1 MALTLTP
8 RPYQVDPLRVFLER
22 QNILLAFDTG
32 LGKTWCGVA
41 AAEELIESGRIDC
54 VLIVVPA
61 GLKYQWA
68 EAIAKFTD
76 LPTQKKRFKGEQI
89 IIPDSRYCMV
99 VDGTPDRRKRQYKQ
113 ARETVT
119 CNYVIIGLD
128 NVESDTRDVRRLRAE
143 FVILD
148 EASVIKTMSAAR
160 TLAIKEHLGD
170 VPWRMA
176 LTATPIDNRPDEL
189 FSIMEFVDASVLGRG
204 DLFDLSYIERN
215 RYGDPVG
222 YKNLKTLRKRLGD
235 AMYRKS
241 VDDPD
246 VAPFMPG
253 RRFLDWTYRMDTA
266 TRELYTRMAWDLK
279 HELDE
284 ATRGGTPFSA
294 SLHYAGGKRPD
305 EATAVGK
312 AMAIHTA
319 MEMLL
324 DHPDLIVD
332 SAMDYAE
339 GAGKGS
345 KYASVIYGSGALDEL
360 THSPKLRM
368 LMDNL
373 AVLMASDA
381 KVIIFTRYRWMQ
393 YDILDNCKG
402 RGWDAVG
409 YHGELSTAEQQ
420 AARARFLRDPACR
433 VFVSTHAGERGTD
446 LPVANW
452 LVNYDAV
459 WSSGQA
465 DQINGRHMRTS
476 SEHADIFVA
485 NMFCPG
491 TVEDRKLDQ
500 QAAKRKLSQAIV
512 DGRMPRSGRIGNDV
526 ASLGKHL
533 EAWLTEHDPS
543 GMFMS

>member
-1 MALTLTP
+1 
-8 RPYQVDPLRVFLER
+8 
-22 QNILLAFDTG
+22 
-32 LGKTWCGVA
+32 
-41 AAEELIESGRIDC
+41 
-54 VLIVVPA
+54 
-61 GLKYQWA
+61 
-68 EAIAKFTD
+68 
-76 LPTQKKRFKGEQI
+76 
-89 IIPDSRYCMV
+89 
-99 VDGTPDRRKRQYKQ
+99 
-113 ARETVT
+113 
-119 CNYVIIGLD
+119 
-128 NVESDTRDVRRLRAE
+128 
-143 FVILD
+143 
-148 EASVIKTMSAAR
+148 
-160 TLAIKEHLGD
+160 
-170 VPWRMA
+170 
-176 LTATPIDNRPDEL
+176 
-189 FSIMEFVDASVLGRG
+189 
-204 DLFDLSYIERN
+204 
-215 RYGDPVG
+215 
-222 YKNLKTLRKRLGD
+222 
-235 AMYRKS
+235 MYRKS

-339 GAGKGS
+339 GDGKGS
-345 KYASVIYGSGALDEL
+345 KYASVIYSSGALDEL
-360 THSPKLRM
+360 THSPKLVTLTARLRV
-368 LMDNL
+368 LMDDLVN
-373 AVLMASDA
+373 

-393 YDILDNCKG
+393 QIIVHECEA
-402 RGWDAVG
+402 RGWTTAS

-420 AARARFLRDPACR
+420 AARARFLRDPECR
-433 VFVSTHAGERGTD
+433 IFVSTHAGERGTD

-476 SEHADIFVA
+476 SEFDDIFVA

-491 TVEDRKLDQ
+491 TVEDRKLEQ
-500 QAAKRKLSQAIV
+500 QEQKRKLS
-512 DGRMPRSGRIGNDV
+512 R
-526 ASLGKHL
+526 
-533 EAWLTEHDPS
+533 PS
-543 GMFMS
+543 

>member
-1 MALTLTP
+1 MAYRVNIKLPSEMCPFRLP
-8 RPYQVDPLRVFLER
+8 RKVATWVRPTKYPVGRIIKSIEYSHEEDSVCIAVDASDQLYVTRNFIV
-22 QNILLAFDTG
+22 TH
-32 LGKTWCGVA
+32 KTAVA
-41 AAEELIESGRIDC
+41 IMAAEHLLETGQLDR

-76 LPTQKKRFKGEQI
+76 LPTQTKRFKGESI
-89 IIPDSRYCMV
+89 TIPDSRYCMV
-99 VDGTPDRRKRQYKQ
+99 VDGPPDRRKRQYKQ

-128 NVESDTRDVRRLRAE
+128 NVESDTRDVRRLHAE

-148 EASVIKTMSAAR
+148 EASAIKTMSAAR

-189 FSIMEFVDASVLGRG
+189 FSIMEWVDASVLGRG
-204 DLFDLSYIERN
+204 DLFDLAYIERN
-215 RYGDPVG
+215 VYGDPTG
-222 YKNLKTLRKRLGD
+222 YKNLKTLRRKLGD

-266 TRELYTRMAWDLK
+266 TRELYARMAWDLK

-284 ATRGGTPFSA
+284 AIRGGTPFSA

-345 KYASVIYGSGALDEL
+345 KYASVIYSSGALDEL
-360 THSPKLRM
+360 THSPKLKL
-368 LMDNL
+368 LMDKL
-373 AVLMASDA
+373 TDA
-381 KVIIFTRYRWMQ
+381 
-393 YDILDNCKG
+393 DG
-402 RGWDAVG
+402 RPRQQGDHLHPIPMDAVAHRRCYPG
-409 YHGELSTAEQQ
+409 PGVGRSGVQRERCRRPTSRRPGPGSCIILTAGCSVHPRG
-420 AARARFLRDPACR
+420 RAR
-433 VFVSTHAGERGTD
+433 
-446 LPVANW
+446 
-452 LVNYDAV
+452 Y
-459 WSSGQA
+459 
-465 DQINGRHMRTS
+465 
-476 SEHADIFVA
+476 
-485 NMFCPG
+485 
-491 TVEDRKLDQ
+491 
-500 QAAKRKLSQAIV
+500 
-512 DGRMPRSGRIGNDV
+512 
-526 ASLGKHL
+526 
-533 EAWLTEHDPS
+533 
-543 GMFMS
+543 

>member
-1 MALTLTP
+1 M
-8 RPYQVDPLRVFLER
+8 
-22 QNILLAFDTG
+22 
-32 LGKTWCGVA
+32 
-41 AAEELIESGRIDC
+41 
-54 VLIVVPA
+54 
-61 GLKYQWA
+61 
-68 EAIAKFTD
+68 
-76 LPTQKKRFKGEQI
+76 
-89 IIPDSRYCMV
+89 
-99 VDGTPDRRKRQYKQ
+99 
-113 ARETVT
+113 
-119 CNYVIIGLD
+119 
-128 NVESDTRDVRRLRAE
+128 
-143 FVILD
+143 
-148 EASVIKTMSAAR
+148 
-160 TLAIKEHLGD
+160 
-170 VPWRMA
+170 
-176 LTATPIDNRPDEL
+176 
-189 FSIMEFVDASVLGRG
+189 LGRG

-393 YDILDNCKG
+393 QVILDNCKG